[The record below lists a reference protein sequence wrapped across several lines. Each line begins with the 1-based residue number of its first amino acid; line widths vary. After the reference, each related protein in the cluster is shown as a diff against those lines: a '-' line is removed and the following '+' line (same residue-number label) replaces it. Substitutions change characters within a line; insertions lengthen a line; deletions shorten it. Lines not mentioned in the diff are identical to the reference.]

1 VAAPAKV
8 TWGDLSALVDLVSQV
23 RDSMTE
29 PRHGLERDDSR
40 SDPVDRARS
49 STVHRRPRTP
59 AWPRLD
65 PPRHL
70 AAPLLQSR
78 PRIPAHGHRGCLRAR
93 SFILD
98 YGAVDSSGRAGAV
111 VGRLKAISE
120 ALASMPR
127 SSSAGDEAGFALL
140 H

>member
-1 VAAPAKV
+1 
-8 TWGDLSALVDLVSQV
+8 
-23 RDSMTE
+23 MTE

-70 AAPLLQSR
+70 AAPLLQRDRKSTRLNSSHDQISYAVFCLKKKKKSLLRPSPDHSR
-78 PRIPAHGHRGCLRAR
+78 TLQPPCRTPPTSPSPPTSPTLLRCPSRVRHTTTCCAHL
-93 SFILD
+93 S
-98 YGAVDSSGRAGAV
+98 
-111 VGRLKAISE
+111 
-120 ALASMPR
+120 
-127 SSSAGDEAGFALL
+127 LL
-140 H
+140 TAEH